1 MNESAIASLFGTQL
15 KRHECRECERE
26 PGVARLAQCA
36 AEDLGETSL
45 GGRLGTH
52 HPKYSRTITT
62 PAQAPGSQEVDF
74 LSKNFADFL
83 AIVSFNEC
91 FPRAG
96 FKPGGQ
102 HTPATITA
110 SSEPWKIRQLGL
122 CVCVRPVSI

>member
-1 MNESAIASLFGTQL
+1 MNEHESATASFFGSQL

-83 AIVSFNEC
+83 AIVSFTSVSRGSGLSQVGSI
-91 FPRAG
+91 PR
-96 FKPGGQ
+96 PQ
-102 HTPATITA
+102 
-110 SSEPWKIRQLGL
+110 
-122 CVCVRPVSI
+122 

>member
-1 MNESAIASLFGTQL
+1 MNEHESATASFFGTQL

-26 PGVARLAQCA
+26 LGVARLAQCA

-83 AIVSFNEC
+83 AIVSFTSVSRGSGLSQVGSI
-91 FPRAG
+91 PR
-96 FKPGGQ
+96 PQ
-102 HTPATITA
+102 
-110 SSEPWKIRQLGL
+110 
-122 CVCVRPVSI
+122 

>member
-1 MNESAIASLFGTQL
+1 MNEHKSTSASFFGSQH
-15 KRHECRECERE
+15 KRHKCRECERE

-45 GGRLGTH
+45 GGGWLGRH

-83 AIVSFNEC
+83 AIVSFTSVSRGSGLSQVGSI
-91 FPRAG
+91 PR
-96 FKPGGQ
+96 PQ
-102 HTPATITA
+102 
-110 SSEPWKIRQLGL
+110 
-122 CVCVRPVSI
+122 

>member
-1 MNESAIASLFGTQL
+1 MNEHESATASFFGSQL

-26 PGVARLAQCA
+26 RGVARLAQCA

-83 AIVSFNEC
+83 AIVSFTSVSRGSGLSQVGSI
-91 FPRAG
+91 PR
-96 FKPGGQ
+96 PQ
-102 HTPATITA
+102 
-110 SSEPWKIRQLGL
+110 
-122 CVCVRPVSI
+122 

>member
-1 MNESAIASLFGTQL
+1 MNEHESAIASFFGSQL

-83 AIVSFNEC
+83 AIVSFTSVSRGSGLSQVGSI
-91 FPRAG
+91 PR
-96 FKPGGQ
+96 PQ
-102 HTPATITA
+102 
-110 SSEPWKIRQLGL
+110 
-122 CVCVRPVSI
+122 